1 VAEKREKGGGR
12 QEKANGT
19 HIQGLENSSTSSSDH
34 LLDALRQTP
43 PPPDGSQVFSLGW
56 GGKKSFVIWQRFCDY
71 GKDHCK
77 TFSKLVHINDFHS
90 L

>member
-1 VAEKREKGGGR
+1 MSKWLKKERRR
-12 QEKANGT
+12 QEKARGT
-19 HIQGLENSSTSSSDH
+19 HIQGLEKNHPPVH
-34 LLDALRQTP
+34 LTIFYWMLCDATP
-43 PPPDGSQVFSLGW
+43 SPSEFFSLGCW
-56 GGKKSFVIWQRFCDY
+56 GVKKSFVGWQRFCDY